1 MGVEAG
7 PVGLGAA
14 AAGTVLA
21 ASSARRVVTIAL
33 DAAQQAEVKAGDRV
47 TITLPGGQAT
57 PGVVS
62 SVGKVATGGSTPTV
76 TVLVTPADP
85 AATGSLDQAPAQV
98 SLTTASVQD
107 ALVVPVNA
115 LMARA
120 SGGYPGGGGRAGGG
134 APPGPRHPRGFS
146 RPPRPGPGHP
156 PPPPPPPPRAGP
168 PPPPPRPP

>member
-7 PVGLGAA
+7 PVGRGGP

-21 ASSARRVVTIAL
+21 ARSARRVVTIAL
-33 DAAQQAEVKAGDRV
+33 DAAEQAEVKAGDRV

-85 AATGSLDQAPAQV
+85 AATGSLDQAPVQV

-120 SGGYPGGGGRAGGG
+120 SGGYAVEEGDARRA
-134 APPGPRHPRGFS
+134 APPAAPAA
-146 RPPRPGPGHP
+146 
-156 PPPPPPPPRAGP
+156 RAGP
-168 PPPPPRPP
+168 SPHAGGPRPRR